1 MTPPGFASRE
11 TLDPAFGNN
20 GTSLIGQAD
29 RYLFPVAMAVAA
41 DGAILLAVNA
51 SDAAGSD
58 LLLLRYDSLG
68 QPDAGFGQAGSVTT
82 AFQAGGGSAFAMFLQ
97 ADGSILLAG
106 DHFNGTTL
114 DFAVARY
121 RADGSLD
128 TEFATAGLA
137 TTDFGRDDRAR
148 ALAVQADG
156 RIILVGQTFGGDHT
170 DFAVARY
177 LANGQPDTGFAAGGK
192 TTVDFRKAG
201 DGASAVALQG
211 DGKLLVAGSSFNGS
225 RGDDFALVRF
235 NPDGRFD
242 GSFGSGGAVTTA
254 IQGASNDV
262 VTAIAVQADGRIV
275 LAGRSFTGQTAQATL
290 VRYLADGRLDG
301 SFGNGGIVTTG
312 QMEAATDVILRPDGK
327 LVMAGTA
334 RNDFGLMRFAANGQV
349 DTPFGNNGLVTS
361 GLAGRMERIDD
372 LEIQADGRLLAAGS
386 RLNGTT
392 RSAILL
398 RFGWDTA
405 LPALPEDDPDPAGVV
420 LRTLYEPV
428 YVDADGHALVGVAV
442 SAPVN
447 RANEGVWQ
455 YRSDEATDWYPLGD
469 LAYQT
474 ALLLGADA
482 RLRFLPARDYAG
494 TPQSPLFHLVDDSGG
509 FSPTR
514 AADRSIIDLTATV
527 ALEAVSAQGIPLS
540 VQVLPVN
547 DPPTLSRIGTLPGG
561 LEDTAYRLDYP
572 TLLAASD
579 ALDVDGDALAFR
591 IESVSA
597 GSVTVDGQPVSP
609 GSPRLAASAVLTW
622 IPPANANGMLSPFS
636 VVAIDAAG
644 ATSPAV
650 AVTVGLAPVNDPP
663 TLSRIGTLPGGL
675 EDTAYRLDY
684 PTLLAASDAL
694 DVDGEALAFRIE
706 SVSAGSVTVD
716 GQPVSPGSTRL
727 AASAVLTWIPPANA
741 NGMLSPFS
749 VVAIDAAGATSSA
762 VAVTVGLTPVNDP
775 PRITLGSGASP
786 VYLEGGKP
794 LLPLAT
800 LELSDPDSPDLSGAT
815 IGLVAFNP
823 LDGLTL
829 NPGAVPLVWQYQP
842 ATGELRVSGVAPL
855 AAYRD
860 LLRGLSFS
868 TRQDLTRPELR
879 PLQLT
884 LDDDTGSSQALT
896 VTLALQPSILNGTAA
911 ADTLTGTRANDV
923 INGLAGDDWLDG
935 RAGADRMLGGS
946 GNDTY
951 RVDEAG
957 DFIREDIG
965 AGYDRVRASL
975 SRVLA
980 ANLEELTL
988 TGNQPLDGTG
998 NGLGN
1003 RLYGNSAANRL
1014 VGMGGADTLSGGGG
1028 ADTLTGGTGADLFT
1042 LASVND
1048 SRPGSA
1054 DLIVDFNRRHAD
1066 RIKLT
1071 ALDANS
1077 QKPGNQAFAFI
1088 GSAPF
1093 SGAGQL
1099 RYVYDAGT
1107 ATGILSGDID
1117 GDRLPDIQIELIGV
1131 KIITLTDLLP

>member
-20 GTSLIGQAD
+20 GTSLIGQAG

-58 LLLLRYDSLG
+58 LLLLRYDSPG

-82 AFQAGGGSAFAMFLQ
+82 AFQAGGGSAFAMSLQ

-242 GSFGSGGAVTTA
+242 GSFGSGGGVTTA

-392 RSAILL
+392 RSAVLL

-447 RANEGVWQ
+447 RADEGVWQ

-514 AADRSIIDLTATV
+514 AADRSIIDLTTTA
-527 ALEAVSAQGIPLS
+527 ALEAVSVQGIPLS

-547 DPPTLSRIGTLPGG
+547 DPPTLSRIGTLQGG

-579 ALDVDGDALAFR
+579 TLDVDGD
-591 IESVSA
+591 
-597 GSVTVDGQPVSP
+597 
-609 GSPRLAASAVLTW
+609 
-622 IPPANANGMLSPFS
+622 
-636 VVAIDAAG
+636 
-644 ATSPAV
+644 
-650 AVTVGLAPVNDPP
+650 
-663 TLSRIGTLPGGL
+663 
-675 EDTAYRLDY
+675 
-684 PTLLAASDAL
+684 
-694 DVDGEALAFRIE
+694 ALAFRIE

-749 VVAIDAAGATSSA
+749 VVAIDAAGATSPA
-762 VAVTVGLTPVNDP
+762 VAVTVGLAPVNDP
-775 PRITLGSGASP
+775 PRITLGSSASP

-896 VTLALQPSILNGTAA
+896 VTLALEPSILNGTAA
-911 ADTLTGTRANDV
+911 ADTLTGTLANDV

-965 AGYDRVRASL
+965 AGYDRVGASL

-998 NGLGN
+998 NSLDN

-1054 DLIVDFNRRHAD
+1054 DLIIDFNRRHAD

-1099 RYVYDAGT
+1099 RYVYDAGA

-1117 GDRLPDIQIELIGV
+1117 GDRLPDIQIDLIGV